1 MWQKSVPR
9 SVFSV
14 KLRSV
19 TGTVRRSPWRTNLGI
34 AGSTISSFRATTV
47 VSSRPLSIPFVCAK
61 AVKFH
66 DVRRCGRVKDN
77 VAMPFSS
84 VCKAGRKNA
93 VSAKFVRAW
102 PPPAVAPASA
112 TSVADSGC
120 AASSALSALT
130 EISYSRFMLPLLRV
144 AALAMSTCPF
154 PCRRIE
160 PNFLTA

>member
-1 MWQKSVPR
+1 M
-9 SVFSV
+9 
-14 KLRSV
+14 
-19 TGTVRRSPWRTNLGI
+19 
-34 AGSTISSFRATTV
+34 V

-93 VSAKFVRAW
+93 VSAKFTRAW

-112 TSVADSGC
+112 TSVVDSGC
-120 AASSALSALT
+120 AASSALSALSALT